1 MLLRFKLKVGSL
13 LRVYRQRQGNFDGW
27 RRFTVWID
35 DAPTRRLSSLEL
47 INVHPKNSSYDIQF
61 SQGSYS
67 SAKLHVEPGETR
79 SLVAVTTAN
88 PKTEVPQ
95 IRTYWVDADELKQQ
109 VQRFDRPP
117 YIGGIRGGLTQAI
130 GATLLFL
137 VGGAAF
143 TVAEITKGIAQ
154 PSVPTIAFLVL
165 VGGSLDLA
173 FGFISASGIRALYYY
188 FRMPKDLRP
197 RN

>member
-1 MLLRFKLKVGSL
+1 
-13 LRVYRQRQGNFDGW
+13 
-27 RRFTVWID
+27 
-35 DAPTRRLSSLEL
+35 
-47 INVHPKNSSYDIQF
+47 
-61 SQGSYS
+61 
-67 SAKLHVEPGETR
+67 
-79 SLVAVTTAN
+79 VTTAN
-88 PKTEVPQ
+88 PKIEVPQ

-137 VGGAAF
+137 VGGVAF
-143 TVAEITKGIAQ
+143 TVAEIAKGISQ
-154 PSVPTIAFLVL
+154 PSVPTIVFLVL
-165 VGGSLDLA
+165 VGGSLDLV